1 MHLSLLED
9 YISELSMVTLDDP
22 DYAVYASDVCT
33 TLWEILII
41 EEKRIPDFIID
52 GDKIAIDN
60 HSQTLILKEN
70 SEEVGE
76 MKKLMWLG
84 VTVFVGLFSFLYG
97 FFIAP

>member
-9 YISELSMVTLDDP
+9 YISELSMITLDDP
-22 DYAVYASDVCT
+22 GYSLNASDVCT

-41 EEKRIPDFIID
+41 EERLIPDFVID
-52 GDKIAIDN
+52 GDKLSLDN
-60 HSQTLILKEN
+60 HHKTLILKEN